1 MELELLLLPELL
13 EQGIELMLAGMLT
26 VFFFLCV
33 LIISINFFALI
44 LNKKDKEISAPEQ
57 NSMEDM
63 NTNHIRIIK
72 EIGNRI

>member
-1 MELELLLLPELL
+1 MQMSELL
-13 EQGIELMLAGMLT
+13 EQGIELMLTGMLT

-44 LNKKDKEISAPEQ
+44 LNKKDGKSPATKQ
-57 NSMEDM
+57 SSLEDI
-63 NTNHIRIIK
+63 NANHIRIIK

>member
-1 MELELLLLPELL
+1 MSELL

-33 LIISINFFALI
+33 LIISINFFAFI

>member
-1 MELELLLLPELL
+1 MQMSELLQ
-13 EQGIELMLAGMLT
+13 QGIELMLAGMLT

-44 LNKKDKEISAPEQ
+44 LNKKDGESPATKQS
-57 NSMEDM
+57 SLEDI
-63 NTNHIRIIK
+63 NANHMRIIK

>member
-1 MELELLLLPELL
+1 MQMSELL

-26 VFFFLCV
+26 VFFFLCI

-44 LNKKDKEISAPEQ
+44 LNKKDKKITVPEQ
-57 NSMEDM
+57 NSMEDI

>member
-1 MELELLLLPELL
+1 MSELL

-44 LNKKDKEISAPEQ
+44 LNKKDKEIPAPEKT
-57 NSMEDM
+57 SMEDI

>member
-1 MELELLLLPELL
+1 MSKLL

-26 VFFFLCV
+26 VFFFLCI

-44 LNKKDKEISAPEQ
+44 LNKKNDGLPDSKDSALGEI
-57 NSMEDM
+57 

-72 EIGNRI
+72 EIGDRI

>member
-1 MELELLLLPELL
+1 MQMSELL

-44 LNKKDKEISAPEQ
+44 LNKKDRKSPSAMPS
-57 NSMEDM
+57 SMEDID
-63 NTNHIRIIK
+63 TNHMRIIK

>member
-1 MELELLLLPELL
+1 MSELLQ
-13 EQGIELMLAGMLT
+13 QGIELMLAGMLT

-44 LNKKDKEISAPEQ
+44 LNKKDRESPATKQS
-57 NSMEDM
+57 SLEDI
-63 NTNHIRIIK
+63 NANHIRIIK

>member
-1 MELELLLLPELL
+1 MQMSELLQ
-13 EQGIELMLAGMLT
+13 QGIELMLAGMLT

-44 LNKKDKEISAPEQ
+44 LNKKDRKSPSAKRS
-57 NSMEDM
+57 SMEDID
-63 NTNHIRIIK
+63 TNHMRIIK

>member
-1 MELELLLLPELL
+1 MSELL

-44 LNKKDKEISAPEQ
+44 LNKKDGESPATKQS
-57 NSMEDM
+57 SLEDI
-63 NTNHIRIIK
+63 NANHIRIIK

>member
-1 MELELLLLPELL
+1 MQMSELL

>member
-1 MELELLLLPELL
+1 MQMSELL

-44 LNKKDKEISAPEQ
+44 LNKKDRESHSAMRS
-57 NSMEDM
+57 SMEDID
-63 NTNHIRIIK
+63 TNHMRIIK

>member
-1 MELELLLLPELL
+1 MQMSELL

-44 LNKKDKEISAPEQ
+44 LNKKKDKEISAPEQ

>member
-1 MELELLLLPELL
+1 MQMSELLQ
-13 EQGIELMLAGMLT
+13 QGIELMLAGMLT

-44 LNKKDKEISAPEQ
+44 LNKKNGESPTTKQS
-57 NSMEDM
+57 SLEDI
-63 NTNHIRIIK
+63 NANHIRIIK

>member
-1 MELELLLLPELL
+1 MQMSELL

-44 LNKKDKEISAPEQ
+44 LNKKDRKSPSAMRS
-57 NSMEDM
+57 SMEDID
-63 NTNHIRIIK
+63 TNHMRIIK
-72 EIGNRI
+72 EIGNWK

>member
-1 MELELLLLPELL
+1 MQMSELL

-44 LNKKDKEISAPEQ
+44 LNKKDRKSPSAMRS
-57 NSMEDM
+57 SMEDIDK
-63 NTNHIRIIK
+63 NHMRIIK

>member
-1 MELELLLLPELL
+1 MQMSELL

-26 VFFFLCV
+26 VFFFLCI
-33 LIISINFFALI
+33 LIISINFFALV
-44 LNKKDKEISAPEQ
+44 LNKKDKEITAPEQ

>member
-1 MELELLLLPELL
+1 MQMSELLQ
-13 EQGIELMLAGMLT
+13 QGIELMLAGMLT

-44 LNKKDKEISAPEQ
+44 LNKKDGESPATKQS
-57 NSMEDM
+57 SLEDI
-63 NTNHIRIIK
+63 NANHIRIIK

>member
-1 MELELLLLPELL
+1 MQMSELL

-44 LNKKDKEISAPEQ
+44 LNKKDKKIPAPEKT
-57 NSMEDM
+57 SMEDI

>member
-1 MELELLLLPELL
+1 MQMSELL

-57 NSMEDM
+57 NSMADM

>member
-1 MELELLLLPELL
+1 MQMSELL

-44 LNKKDKEISAPEQ
+44 LNKKDKEISAPEK

>member
-1 MELELLLLPELL
+1 MQMSELL

-26 VFFFLCV
+26 VFFFLCI

-44 LNKKDKEISAPEQ
+44 LNKKDKEITAPEQ
-57 NSMEDM
+57 NSMEDI

>member
-1 MELELLLLPELL
+1 MQMSELL

-33 LIISINFFALI
+33 LIISINFFAFI
-44 LNKKDKEISAPEQ
+44 LNKKKDKEISAPEQ

>member
-1 MELELLLLPELL
+1 MQMSELL

-44 LNKKDKEISAPEQ
+44 LNKKDGKSPTTKQ
-57 NSMEDM
+57 SSLEDID
-63 NTNHIRIIK
+63 TNHMRIIK

>member
-1 MELELLLLPELL
+1 MSELL

>member
-1 MELELLLLPELL
+1 MQMSELL

-44 LNKKDKEISAPEQ
+44 LNKKDRESPSAMQ
-57 NSMEDM
+57 S
-63 NTNHIRIIK
+63 
-72 EIGNRI
+72 

>member
-1 MELELLLLPELL
+1 MSELL

-44 LNKKDKEISAPEQ
+44 LNKKDRKSPSAMRS
-57 NSMEDM
+57 SMKDID
-63 NTNHIRIIK
+63 TNHMRIIK

>member
-1 MELELLLLPELL
+1 MSELL

-44 LNKKDKEISAPEQ
+44 LSKKDKEISAPEQ

>member
-1 MELELLLLPELL
+1 MQMSELL
-13 EQGIELMLAGMLT
+13 EQGVELMLAGMLT
-26 VFFFLCV
+26 VFFFLCI

-44 LNKKDKEISAPEQ
+44 LNKKDKEITAPEQ
-57 NSMEDM
+57 NSMEDI

>member
-1 MELELLLLPELL
+1 MQMSELL

-26 VFFFLCV
+26 VFFFLCI

-44 LNKKDKEISAPEQ
+44 LNKKDRESPSAMQ
-57 NSMEDM
+57 SSMEDM
-63 NTNHIRIIK
+63 DANHMRIIK